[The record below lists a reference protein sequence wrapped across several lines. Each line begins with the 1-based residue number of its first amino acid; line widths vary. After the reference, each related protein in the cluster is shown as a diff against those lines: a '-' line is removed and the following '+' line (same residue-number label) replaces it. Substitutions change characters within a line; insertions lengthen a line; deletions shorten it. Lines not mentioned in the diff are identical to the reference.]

1 MLLDSWWVLGVVE
14 FGASFVVVSDPEG
27 FLEKEDIVEFGKIIL
42 KAFFPFYTET
52 LILSPSTLSS
62 LPSILSSPNPIS
74 TTINL
79 VVSRKPPW
87 PPPLEPQ
94 ITVIFNHHRE
104 SSIDTVKTLA
114 IDEKKVGVGTLFSP
128 LSSVSDVGKSPKLR
142 GSLEKEERPWLSE
155 VSADCY
161 KVPDEA
167 ETGKVALRL
176 VKGTLMLVAKDAYEA
191 DGGFHGWLKLVVFPR
206 SS

>member
-14 FGASFVVVSDPEG
+14 FGASFVVVSDP
-27 FLEKEDIVEFGKIIL
+27 
-42 KAFFPFYTET
+42 ET

-142 GSLEKEERPWLSE
+142 GSLEKEERPVKFSLTLMKKEIEEDFINLRRRPFSL
-155 VSADCY
+155 VSGYRRLVLIATRFLM
-161 KVPDEA
+161 K
-167 ETGKVALRL
+167 LRL
-176 VKGTLMLVAKDAYEA
+176 ARGSIEVGERHFDVGCE
-191 DGGFHGWLKLVVFPR
+191 GCI
-206 SS
+206 